1 MRKYNRR
8 VLIMNKLITG
18 VCTLVELGCMLAL
31 GGIAL
36 KRNNECYKAE
46 CKANELEVK
55 LIFTELESYLK
66 GSEIERLKKELEE
79 LKGEKEESQ

>member
-1 MRKYNRR
+1 MNR
-8 VLIMNKLITG
+8 LITG

-46 CKANELEVK
+46 CKAAEMEVK

-79 LKGEKEESQ
+79 LKGEKEEESQ

>member
-1 MRKYNRR
+1 
-8 VLIMNKLITG
+8 MNKLITG

-46 CKANELEVK
+46 CKAAEMEAK
-55 LIFTELESYLK
+55 LIFEEFSGYMKECKIEALE
-66 GSEIERLKKELEE
+66 KELEE
-79 LKGEKEESQ
+79 LKGKMKRESQ